1 MDVACHD
8 FSDIISIELISNV
21 VAVCVEADSQK
32 GLADGRVAD
41 GRGVGSS
48 CTNAR
53 YCINLCVTQYGMCLR
68 VQGAVNWQDFRRS
81 KRSPGQCKA
90 PAQASNEGCR
100 AAQRGNEICA
110 RAHLS
115 K

>member
-53 YCINLCVTQYGMCLR
+53 
-68 VQGAVNWQDFRRS
+68 
-81 KRSPGQCKA
+81 
-90 PAQASNEGCR
+90 
-100 AAQRGNEICA
+100 
-110 RAHLS
+110 
-115 K
+115 